1 MLVAY
6 HLAKDALPDY
16 SSKFSRQDFTWPQ
29 LFACLVLKEFE
40 KKDYRGVEQLLWD
53 CPDLRRA
60 IDLAKAPDHT
70 TLHRAGKTLLSSP
83 RARKLLDRLIV
94 FARACRVLGKTV
106 ALAALDSSGYETR
119 HISSYFVR
127 RRAKGGVAK
136 NAEKTQEIT
145 YSRFPK
151 LGIVVDCATH
161 LVLSFWAGIGPGSDH
176 GHFDDCLYHAWRRA
190 TVRKL
195 AADAGYDSEPN
206 HQLARSDMNV
216 KTLIPALIGRRRKDG
231 GPPSGRWRAVMAK
244 LLRTKRGRRK
254 SGYSQ
259 RWQSETVNSMMK
271 RNAGSALR
279 AQRSSR
285 NREFALR
292 VLTHDLGILK
302 PRIATEQDMF
312 PSFPDIKHTTPTGR
326 ALVRSNDDAD
336 GPPGALEFQ
345 A

>member
-1 MLVAY
+1 MLAAY
-6 HLAKDALPDY
+6 QLAKDALPEF
-16 SSKFSRQDFTWPQ
+16 SSKFSRRDFTWPQ

-40 KKDYRGVEQLLWD
+40 KKDYRGAEQLLWD
-53 CPDLRRA
+53 CPDLRRE
-60 IDLAKAPDHT
+60 IGLTKAPDHT
-70 TLHRAGKTLLSSP
+70 TLHRAAQTLLSLP
-83 RARKLLDRLIV
+83 RAQKLLDQLIV
-94 FARACRVLGKTV
+94 LARAWRVLGKRV

-136 NAEKTQEIT
+136 KAEKTQETT

-151 LGIVVDCATH
+151 LGIVVDSATH
-161 LVLSFWAGIGPGSDH
+161 LILSFWAGIGPGADH
-176 GHFDDCLYHAWRRA
+176 PHFDDCLYHAWRRA
-190 TVRKL
+190 DVRTL
-195 AADAGYDSEPN
+195 VADAGYDSESN

-216 KTLIPALIGRRRKDG
+216 RTLIPALIGRRRKDG
-231 GPPSGRWRAVMAK
+231 GPPSGRWRRVMAK

-279 AQRSSR
+279 ARSDRAR

-292 VLTHDLGILK
+292 VLTHNLGILK
-302 PRIATEQDMF
+302 PRVATE
-312 PSFPDIKHTTPTGR
+312 H
-326 ALVRSNDDAD
+326 A
-336 GPPGALEFQ
+336 
-345 A
+345 